1 GVDVERL
8 PWQLDA
14 EAEMLRRCDIGVL
27 PLDDTPWERGKCGY
41 KLIQYM
47 ACAKPVVA
55 SPVGVNR
62 QLVEPGVNGYLATTS
77 ADWTRALNQ
86 LREDAAL
93 RARLGEAGRA
103 RVAADYDLQV
113 TAPQLANLL
122 RLAAHAPRD

>member
-1 GVDVERL
+1 VGIMPL
-8 PWQLDA
+8 PDA
-14 EAEMLRRCDIGVL
+14 
-27 PLDDTPWERGKCGY
+27 PWERGKCGY

-62 QLVEPGVNGYLATTS
+62 QLVEPGVNGYLATTP

-86 LREDAAL
+86 LRKDAAL
-93 RARLGEAGRA
+93 RARLGAAGRT

-122 RLAAHAPRD
+122 RLAAHTPRE

>member
-1 GVDVERL
+1 
-8 PWQLDA
+8 
-14 EAEMLRRCDIGVL
+14 
-27 PLDDTPWERGKCGY
+27 
-41 KLIQYM
+41 
-47 ACAKPVVA
+47 A

-77 ADWTRALNQ
+77 ADWTRAMNQ

-93 RARLGEAGRA
+93 RARLGAAGRT

-122 RLAAHAPRD
+122 RLAAHTPRD